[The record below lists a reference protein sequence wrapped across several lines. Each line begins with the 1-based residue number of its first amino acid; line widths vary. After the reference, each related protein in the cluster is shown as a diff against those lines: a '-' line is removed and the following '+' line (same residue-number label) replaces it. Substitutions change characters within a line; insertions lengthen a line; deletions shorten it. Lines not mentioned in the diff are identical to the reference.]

1 MIQKGTAIRCHQLG
15 EETSAGFG
23 MEGTLLCVVEVPTKQ
38 KGLLTFYFMVCLGPV
53 VCH

>member
-1 MIQKGTAIRCHQLG
+1 MIQKGPAIRCHQLG

-23 MEGTLLCVVEVPTKQ
+23 MEGTLLCVVEVP
-38 KGLLTFYFMVCLGPV
+38 KGLMTFYFMVCLGPV